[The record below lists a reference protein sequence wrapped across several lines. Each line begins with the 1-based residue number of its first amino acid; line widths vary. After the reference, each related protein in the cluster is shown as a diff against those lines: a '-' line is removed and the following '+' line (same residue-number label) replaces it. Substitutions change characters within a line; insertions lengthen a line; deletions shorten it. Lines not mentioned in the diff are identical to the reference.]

1 MKVMALDGN
10 SLVYRAYFALPD
22 TMATAGGEVTNAVFG
37 FCSMFLTLVKD
48 HNPDAV
54 VVVFDRREKTFRHE
68 AAPEYKAQREKQP
81 DSLYAQLDV
90 VRTQL
95 LPAAGVATLDIAG
108 FEGDDIIATI
118 AAAVGQQDELI
129 IVTGDRD
136 AYQLVSDP
144 NVRVLYNK
152 RGVSDYALYDEAGIK
167 ERTGVTPAQYPDYA
181 ALRGDPSDNLPG
193 VPGVGEKTAAK
204 LINQYGNL
212 QAVFDAADDQT
223 PKLRA
228 SLHEARDRVL
238 RNAGLMLLRRD
249 VPVDLQQSAWVPQP
263 NATAL
268 QALFARLEFSTMLA
282 RWKPIFTKFGRGAA
296 AIHTAAAAT
305 NNAASTA
312 TEVNTATEVVTNET
326 IAVTLAP
333 MSVTQ
338 AVALLSQSAPIGV
351 AVAWAGEPGRSTITN
366 VFFTADGVACGVLS
380 AGDLADAQLRE
391 ALANSSNVVMHD
403 ARNTMRGLLASGVDV
418 KKLRYD
424 TAIAAYLADSGSGSY
439 DIGTVAERWVGRLLE
454 ATSGVASGQLNFVDD
469 DAAQRD
475 CALEAAVAFLAR
487 QPLEQHLASV
497 QLGDLYAQT
506 ELPLVRVLA
515 KMEHV
520 GIAVDAAH
528 LTAVE
533 ADLQQRST
541 KLVSTLHHLAGKEFN
556 VNSTKQLAVILY
568 EERGVTGG
576 KKTKTKKMSTDAA
589 TLEKVRD
596 EWPEFIDA
604 LLEYREVEKLRS
616 TYAQG
621 LLTTIAADGRIHASF
636 NQTVARTGRLSSDQ
650 PNLHNIPVRNES
662 GRVFREVFV
671 ASPGCEFLVA
681 DYNQIELRCIAHLAK
696 DPGLLQAFNAG
707 IDIHRATAAQVFGV
721 ELDQVTGE
729 QRSKAKMVSY
739 GLAYGME
746 AYGLSQRL
754 AIDVGEAKTILDAYF
769 AAFPRVKHYMDDAV
783 ATATRDGYTTT
794 LFGRRRNIEGIHSAI
809 RQVQAAATRMAMNA
823 GIQGLA
829 ADIFKMALV
838 AIDQQLE
845 QRGLASKIVLQV
857 HDEVIVEVPIH
868 ERDEV
873 GELVLRAM
881 HDAAQLDVPLIVNSA
896 WGTTWAAAKVA

>member
-10 SLVYRAYFALPD
+10 SLVYRAFFALPD
-22 TMATAGGEVTNAVFG
+22 TMATAKGEVTNAVFG

-54 VVVFDRREKTFRHE
+54 VVVFDRKEKTFRHE

-95 LPAAGVATLDIAG
+95 LPAAGVATLDLAG

-118 AAAVGQQDELI
+118 AAAVGHQDELI

-181 ALRGDPSDNLPG
+181 ALRGDPSDNLHG

-204 LINQYGNL
+204 LINQYGTL

-228 SLHEARDRVL
+228 SLHEARDRVI

-282 RWKPIFTKFGRGAA
+282 RWKPIFTKFGS
-296 AIHTAAAAT
+296 AAAADT
-305 NNAASTA
+305 AAPAIDTA
-312 TEVNTATEVVTNET
+312 VANIAANTAIEVDTAEA
-326 IAVTLAP
+326 ISVTLAP
-333 MSVTQ
+333 MSAMQV
-338 AVALLSQSAPIGV
+338 VALLSQPAPIGV
-351 AVAWAGEPGRSTITN
+351 AVTWAGEPGRSAITHA
-366 VFFTADGVACGVLS
+366 FFTADGVACGVLS
-380 AGDLADAQLRE
+380 AHDLVDVQLRE
-391 ALANSSNVVMHD
+391 ALANSVNVVMHD
-403 ARNTMRGLLASGVDV
+403 ARNIMRGLLASGVDV
-418 KKLRYD
+418 KNLRYD
-424 TAIAAYLADSGSGSY
+424 SAIAAYLADSGSGSY
-439 DIGTVAERWVGRLLE
+439 DIGTVAERWVGRSLE

-487 QPLEQHLASV
+487 QPLEQHLISV
-497 QLGDLYAQT
+497 QLEDLYAQT

-528 LTAVE
+528 LTAIE

-541 KLVSTLHHLAGKEFN
+541 KLVSTLHRLAGKEFN
-556 VNSTKQLAVILY
+556 VNSTKQLAVILF

-754 AIDVGEAKTILDAYF
+754 SIDVGEAKTILDAYF

-783 ATATRDGYTTT
+783 ATAMRDGYTTT

-845 QRGLASKIVLQV
+845 QRGLASRIVLQV
-857 HDEVIVEVPIH
+857 HDEVIVEVPNH
-868 ERDEV
+868 EREQV
-873 GELVLRAM
+873 GDLVLRAM
-881 HDAAQLDVPLIVNSA
+881 HDAAQLDVPLLVNSA

>member
-10 SLVYRAYFALPD
+10 SLVYRAFFALPD

-54 VVVFDRREKTFRHE
+54 VVVFDRKEKTFRHE

-90 VRTQL
+90 VRTEL

-282 RWKPIFTKFGRGAA
+282 RWKPIFTKFGGGAA

-326 IAVTLAP
+326 ITVTLAP

-366 VFFTADGVACGVLS
+366 AFFTADGVACGVLS

-391 ALANSSNVVMHD
+391 ALANSLNVVMHD
-403 ARNTMRGLLASGVDV
+403 ARNIMRGLLASGVDV
-418 KKLRYD
+418 KNLRYD

-439 DIGTVAERWVGRLLE
+439 DIGTVAERWVGRSLE

-541 KLVSTLHHLAGKEFN
+541 KLVSTLHRLAGKEFN

-857 HDEVIVEVPIH
+857 HDEVIVEVPSH

>member
-1 MKVMALDGN
+1 M
-10 SLVYRAYFALPD
+10 
-22 TMATAGGEVTNAVFG
+22 
-37 FCSMFLTLVKD
+37 
-48 HNPDAV
+48 
-54 VVVFDRREKTFRHE
+54 
-68 AAPEYKAQREKQP
+68 
-81 DSLYAQLDV
+81 
-90 VRTQL
+90 
-95 LPAAGVATLDIAG
+95 
-108 FEGDDIIATI
+108 
-118 AAAVGQQDELI
+118 
-129 IVTGDRD
+129 
-136 AYQLVSDP
+136 
-144 NVRVLYNK
+144 
-152 RGVSDYALYDEAGIK
+152 
-167 ERTGVTPAQYPDYA
+167 
-181 ALRGDPSDNLPG
+181 
-193 VPGVGEKTAAK
+193 
-204 LINQYGNL
+204 
-212 QAVFDAADDQT
+212 
-223 PKLRA
+223 
-228 SLHEARDRVL
+228 
-238 RNAGLMLLRRD
+238 
-249 VPVDLQQSAWVPQP
+249 SA
-263 NATAL
+263 
-268 QALFARLEFSTMLA
+268 
-282 RWKPIFTKFGRGAA
+282 
-296 AIHTAAAAT
+296 
-305 NNAASTA
+305 
-312 TEVNTATEVVTNET
+312 
-326 IAVTLAP
+326 
-333 MSVTQ
+333 TQ

-366 VFFTADGVACGVLS
+366 AFFTADGVACGVLS

-391 ALANSSNVVMHD
+391 ALANSLNMVMHD
-403 ARNTMRGLLASGVDV
+403 ARNIMRGFLASGVDV
-418 KKLRYD
+418 KNLRYD

-439 DIGTVAERWVGRLLE
+439 DIGTVAERWVGRSLE

-857 HDEVIVEVPIH
+857 HDEVIVEVPSH

>member
-1 MKVMALDGN
+1 M
-10 SLVYRAYFALPD
+10 
-22 TMATAGGEVTNAVFG
+22 
-37 FCSMFLTLVKD
+37 
-48 HNPDAV
+48 
-54 VVVFDRREKTFRHE
+54 
-68 AAPEYKAQREKQP
+68 
-81 DSLYAQLDV
+81 
-90 VRTQL
+90 
-95 LPAAGVATLDIAG
+95 
-108 FEGDDIIATI
+108 
-118 AAAVGQQDELI
+118 
-129 IVTGDRD
+129 
-136 AYQLVSDP
+136 
-144 NVRVLYNK
+144 
-152 RGVSDYALYDEAGIK
+152 
-167 ERTGVTPAQYPDYA
+167 
-181 ALRGDPSDNLPG
+181 
-193 VPGVGEKTAAK
+193 
-204 LINQYGNL
+204 
-212 QAVFDAADDQT
+212 
-223 PKLRA
+223 
-228 SLHEARDRVL
+228 
-238 RNAGLMLLRRD
+238 
-249 VPVDLQQSAWVPQP
+249 
-263 NATAL
+263 
-268 QALFARLEFSTMLA
+268 
-282 RWKPIFTKFGRGAA
+282 
-296 AIHTAAAAT
+296 
-305 NNAASTA
+305 
-312 TEVNTATEVVTNET
+312 
-326 IAVTLAP
+326 
-333 MSVTQ
+333 
-338 AVALLSQSAPIGV
+338 

-391 ALANSSNVVMHD
+391 ALANSLNMVMHD
-403 ARNTMRGLLASGVDV
+403 ARNIMRGLLASGVDV
-418 KKLRYD
+418 KNLRYD

-439 DIGTVAERWVGRLLE
+439 DIGTVAERWVGRSLE

-541 KLVSTLHHLAGKEFN
+541 KLVSTLHRLAGKEFN

-857 HDEVIVEVPIH
+857 HDEVIVEVPSH

>member
-1 MKVMALDGN
+1 M
-10 SLVYRAYFALPD
+10 
-22 TMATAGGEVTNAVFG
+22 
-37 FCSMFLTLVKD
+37 
-48 HNPDAV
+48 
-54 VVVFDRREKTFRHE
+54 
-68 AAPEYKAQREKQP
+68 
-81 DSLYAQLDV
+81 
-90 VRTQL
+90 
-95 LPAAGVATLDIAG
+95 
-108 FEGDDIIATI
+108 
-118 AAAVGQQDELI
+118 
-129 IVTGDRD
+129 
-136 AYQLVSDP
+136 
-144 NVRVLYNK
+144 
-152 RGVSDYALYDEAGIK
+152 
-167 ERTGVTPAQYPDYA
+167 
-181 ALRGDPSDNLPG
+181 
-193 VPGVGEKTAAK
+193 
-204 LINQYGNL
+204 
-212 QAVFDAADDQT
+212 
-223 PKLRA
+223 
-228 SLHEARDRVL
+228 
-238 RNAGLMLLRRD
+238 
-249 VPVDLQQSAWVPQP
+249 
-263 NATAL
+263 
-268 QALFARLEFSTMLA
+268 
-282 RWKPIFTKFGRGAA
+282 
-296 AIHTAAAAT
+296 
-305 NNAASTA
+305 
-312 TEVNTATEVVTNET
+312 
-326 IAVTLAP
+326 
-333 MSVTQ
+333 
-338 AVALLSQSAPIGV
+338 
-351 AVAWAGEPGRSTITN
+351 
-366 VFFTADGVACGVLS
+366 
-380 AGDLADAQLRE
+380 
-391 ALANSSNVVMHD
+391 
-403 ARNTMRGLLASGVDV
+403 
-418 KKLRYD
+418 
-424 TAIAAYLADSGSGSY
+424 
-439 DIGTVAERWVGRLLE
+439 E

-487 QPLEQHLASV
+487 HPLEQHLASV
-497 QLGDLYAQT
+497 HLKDLYAQT

-528 LTAVE
+528 LTAIE
-533 ADLQQRST
+533 ADLQLRST
-541 KLVSTLHHLAGKEFN
+541 KLVSTLQRLAGKEFN

-845 QRGLASKIVLQV
+845 QRGLASRIVLQV
-857 HDEVIVEVPIH
+857 HDEVIVEVPSH
-868 ERDEV
+868 ERDQV

>member
-1 MKVMALDGN
+1 
-10 SLVYRAYFALPD
+10 
-22 TMATAGGEVTNAVFG
+22 
-37 FCSMFLTLVKD
+37 
-48 HNPDAV
+48 
-54 VVVFDRREKTFRHE
+54 
-68 AAPEYKAQREKQP
+68 
-81 DSLYAQLDV
+81 
-90 VRTQL
+90 
-95 LPAAGVATLDIAG
+95 
-108 FEGDDIIATI
+108 
-118 AAAVGQQDELI
+118 
-129 IVTGDRD
+129 
-136 AYQLVSDP
+136 
-144 NVRVLYNK
+144 
-152 RGVSDYALYDEAGIK
+152 
-167 ERTGVTPAQYPDYA
+167 
-181 ALRGDPSDNLPG
+181 
-193 VPGVGEKTAAK
+193 
-204 LINQYGNL
+204 
-212 QAVFDAADDQT
+212 
-223 PKLRA
+223 
-228 SLHEARDRVL
+228 
-238 RNAGLMLLRRD
+238 
-249 VPVDLQQSAWVPQP
+249 
-263 NATAL
+263 
-268 QALFARLEFSTMLA
+268 
-282 RWKPIFTKFGRGAA
+282 
-296 AIHTAAAAT
+296 
-305 NNAASTA
+305 
-312 TEVNTATEVVTNET
+312 
-326 IAVTLAP
+326 
-333 MSVTQ
+333 
-338 AVALLSQSAPIGV
+338 V
-351 AVAWAGEPGRSTITN
+351 AVAWAGEPGRSAIIN
-366 VFFTADGVACGVLS
+366 AFVTADGVACGVLS
-380 AGDLADAQLRE
+380 AGDLADPQLRE
-391 ALANSSNVVMHD
+391 ALANSTNVAMHD
-403 ARNTMRGLLASGVDV
+403 ARNIMRALLASGVDV
-418 KKLRYD
+418 KNLRYD

-439 DIGTVAERWVGRLLE
+439 DIGTVAERWVGRSLE

-475 CALEAAVAFLAR
+475 CALEAAVAYLAR
-487 QPLEQHLASV
+487 HPLEQHLASV
-497 QLGDLYAQT
+497 HLKDLYAQT

-528 LTAVE
+528 LTAIE
-533 ADLQQRST
+533 ADLQLRST
-541 KLVSTLHHLAGKEFN
+541 KLVSTLHRLAGKEFN

-769 AAFPRVKHYMDDAV
+769 AAFPRVKRYMDDAV

-838 AIDQQLE
+838 AIDRQLE
-845 QRGLASKIVLQV
+845 QRGLASRIVLQV
-857 HDEVIVEVPIH
+857 HDEVIVEVPSH
-868 ERDEV
+868 EREQV

>member
-10 SLVYRAYFALPD
+10 SLVYRAFFALPD
-22 TMATAGGEVTNAVFG
+22 TMATASGEVTNAVFG

-54 VVVFDRREKTFRHE
+54 VVVFDRKEKTFRHE

-81 DSLYAQLDV
+81 DSLYAQLDL

-118 AAAVGQQDELI
+118 AAAVGPEDDLI

-136 AYQLVSDP
+136 AYQLVCDP

-181 ALRGDPSDNLPG
+181 ALRGDPSDNLHG

-212 QAVFDAADDQT
+212 RAVFDAADDQT

-228 SLHEARDRVL
+228 SLHEARDRVI

-249 VPVDLQQSAWVPQP
+249 VPVDLNQSAWIPQP
-263 NATAL
+263 SEASL
-268 QALFARLEFSTMLA
+268 QSLFTRLEFSSMLA
-282 RWKPIFTKFGRGAA
+282 RWKPILNKFGGASTA
-296 AIHTAAAAT
+296 GVPDANASLNTSRNTVAAAA
-305 NNAASTA
+305 
-312 TEVNTATEVVTNET
+312 ET
-326 IAVTLAP
+326 IAVLITPLD
-333 MSVTQ
+333 VVQ
-338 AVALLSQSAPIGV
+338 AIALLSQSAPVGV
-351 AVAWAGEPGRSTITN
+351 AVAWAGEVGRSAITTM
-366 VFFTADGVACGVLS
+366 FITADGVTCGALV
-380 AGDLADAQLRE
+380 ARDLAHPDLRE
-391 ALANSSNVVMHD
+391 ALVNSSNVVMHD
-403 ARNTMRGLLASGVDV
+403 ARNIMRGLLASGIDV
-418 KKLRYD
+418 RSLRYD

-439 DIGTVAERWVGRLLE
+439 DISTVAERWVGRSLE

-497 QLGDLYAQT
+497 HLEELYAQT

-528 LTAVE
+528 LTAIE
-533 ADLQQRST
+533 ADLQLRST
-541 KLVSTLHHLAGKEFN
+541 KLVSNLHRLAGKEFN

-769 AAFPRVKHYMDDAV
+769 TAFPRVKHYMDDAV
-783 ATATRDGYTTT
+783 ATATREGYTTT

-845 QRGLASKIVLQV
+845 QRGLASRIVLQV
-857 HDEVIVEVPIH
+857 HDEVIVEVPGN
-868 ERDEV
+868 ERDQV

>member
-54 VVVFDRREKTFRHE
+54 VVVFDRKEKTFRHE

-181 ALRGDPSDNLPG
+181 ALRGDPSDNLHG

-282 RWKPIFTKFGRGAA
+282 RWKPIFTKFGGAA
-296 AIHTAAAAT
+296 SINTAAAEANT
-305 NNAASTA
+305 AASTA
-312 TEVNTATEVVTNET
+312 TEVNTATEVVTNEA
-326 IAVTLAP
+326 ISVTLAP

-391 ALANSSNVVMHD
+391 ALANSLNVVMHD
-403 ARNTMRGLLASGVDV
+403 ARNIMRGFLASGVDV
-418 KKLRYD
+418 KNLRYD

-439 DIGTVAERWVGRLLE
+439 DIGTVAERWVGRSLE

-541 KLVSTLHHLAGKEFN
+541 KLVSTLHRLAGKEFN

-857 HDEVIVEVPIH
+857 HDEVIVEVPNH

>member
-10 SLVYRAYFALPD
+10 SLVYRAFFALPD

-54 VVVFDRREKTFRHE
+54 VVVFDRKEKTFRHE

-181 ALRGDPSDNLPG
+181 ALRGDPSDNLHG

-282 RWKPIFTKFGRGAA
+282 RWKPIFTKFGGAA
-296 AIHTAAAAT
+296 SINTAAAEA
-305 NNAASTA
+305 NTA
-312 TEVNTATEVVTNET
+312 VNTATEVVTNEA

-366 VFFTADGVACGVLS
+366 AFFTADGVA
-380 AGDLADAQLRE
+380 
-391 ALANSSNVVMHD
+391 
-403 ARNTMRGLLASGVDV
+403 
-418 KKLRYD
+418 
-424 TAIAAYLADSGSGSY
+424 
-439 DIGTVAERWVGRLLE
+439 
-454 ATSGVASGQLNFVDD
+454 
-469 DAAQRD
+469 
-475 CALEAAVAFLAR
+475 
-487 QPLEQHLASV
+487 
-497 QLGDLYAQT
+497 
-506 ELPLVRVLA
+506 
-515 KMEHV
+515 
-520 GIAVDAAH
+520 
-528 LTAVE
+528 
-533 ADLQQRST
+533 
-541 KLVSTLHHLAGKEFN
+541 
-556 VNSTKQLAVILY
+556 
-568 EERGVTGG
+568 
-576 KKTKTKKMSTDAA
+576 
-589 TLEKVRD
+589 
-596 EWPEFIDA
+596 
-604 LLEYREVEKLRS
+604 
-616 TYAQG
+616 
-621 LLTTIAADGRIHASF
+621 
-636 NQTVARTGRLSSDQ
+636 
-650 PNLHNIPVRNES
+650 
-662 GRVFREVFV
+662 
-671 ASPGCEFLVA
+671 
-681 DYNQIELRCIAHLAK
+681 
-696 DPGLLQAFNAG
+696 
-707 IDIHRATAAQVFGV
+707 
-721 ELDQVTGE
+721 
-729 QRSKAKMVSY
+729 
-739 GLAYGME
+739 
-746 AYGLSQRL
+746 
-754 AIDVGEAKTILDAYF
+754 
-769 AAFPRVKHYMDDAV
+769 
-783 ATATRDGYTTT
+783 
-794 LFGRRRNIEGIHSAI
+794 
-809 RQVQAAATRMAMNA
+809 
-823 GIQGLA
+823 
-829 ADIFKMALV
+829 
-838 AIDQQLE
+838 
-845 QRGLASKIVLQV
+845 
-857 HDEVIVEVPIH
+857 
-868 ERDEV
+868 
-873 GELVLRAM
+873 
-881 HDAAQLDVPLIVNSA
+881 
-896 WGTTWAAAKVA
+896 